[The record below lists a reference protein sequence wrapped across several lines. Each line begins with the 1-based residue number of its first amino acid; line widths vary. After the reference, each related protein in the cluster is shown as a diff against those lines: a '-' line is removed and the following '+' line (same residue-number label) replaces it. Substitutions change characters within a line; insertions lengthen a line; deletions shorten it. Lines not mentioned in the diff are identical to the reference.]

1 MELIEQ
7 IKHSLLFSGLAD
19 NDLAELAAITVK
31 RAFIRG
37 EVLFRQNDE
46 ATGFYLLVSG
56 SIRLSNVSDI
66 NRKKTFNFVSPG
78 ETFAEAAFYSNRKYQ
93 CEALALAPGEALY
106 FPKIGFHKLIKR
118 NPKPALNLLG
128 HLSFIVRQLS
138 RKFMERSQGDVAS
151 RLATFLV
158 GRMAEQSTTSCGEV
172 YLELGIKKSELASRL
187 GVAQETISRSFKK
200 LKDDGILEVQKNRV
214 VIYQLEELKKL
225 CEVNERQ

>member
-19 NDLAELAAITVK
+19 NDLAELAAITAK
-31 RAFIRG
+31 RTFDNG
-37 EVLFRQNDE
+37 EILFRQNDE

-56 SIRLSNVSDI
+56 SIRLSNISAV

-78 ETFAEAAFYSNRKYQ
+78 ETFAEAAFFSDRNYQ
-93 CEALALAPGEALY
+93 CEAQALAGGEAIY
-106 FPKIGFHKLIKR
+106 FPKTGFHELIRR
-118 NPKPALNLLG
+118 NPNPALNLLG

-151 RLATFLV
+151 RIATFLV
-158 GRMAEQSTTSCGEV
+158 GRMAESTASCGKI
-172 YLELGIKKSELASRL
+172 YLELGIKKSELATRL

-200 LKDDGILEVQKNRV
+200 LKDEGILEVQKNRV
-214 VIYQLEELKKL
+214 VIYQLEKLKKL
-225 CEVNERQ
+225 CEMGE